1 MSKLLEQGKEY
12 RDKLI
17 SKNIYNK
24 NDEYSASHNRAL
36 SDGDIFGRGEVNGV
50 IGTSED
56 IKQRENLL
64 AKNKYN
70 KNNEYGESDTEQ

>member
-1 MSKLLEQGKEY
+1 MSRLLEQGKEY

-24 NDEYSASHNRAL
+24 NDEYSGSHDRAL
-36 SDGDIFGRGEVNGV
+36 SDGDKYGRGEVNGE

-56 IKQRENLL
+56 IKQREELM

-70 KNNEYGESDTEQ
+70 KNNEYGESGTV